1 MFQMVRLDCE
11 LSLSGASPP
20 GGLCLFHCGVTEAWH
35 SSVSGTFFI
44 VIELGDWDLGEGV
57 SEIRA
62 QRRKNI

>member
-1 MFQMVRLDCE
+1 MSQKTGRDCE
-11 LSLSGASPP
+11 LSLSGAAPP
-20 GGLCLFHCGVTEAWH
+20 GGLCLFHCVTEAWH

-44 VIELGDWDLGEGV
+44 VIELGGWDLGEGV